1 MTNTPEGR
9 SQAKNRFWE
18 YFQSNIGDYY
28 DGMMSVMLGKITID
42 MFKFDDYLHRL
53 YGEYE
58 LEEKSMSDIITEKY
72 GIEANIFINQII

>member
-9 SQAKNRFWE
+9 SQAKSRFRE
-18 YFQSNIGDYY
+18 YFNVNIGDYY

-58 LEEKSMSDIITEKY
+58 LEEKSMSDIIIEKY
-72 GIEANIFINQII
+72 GIEANIFINQLI